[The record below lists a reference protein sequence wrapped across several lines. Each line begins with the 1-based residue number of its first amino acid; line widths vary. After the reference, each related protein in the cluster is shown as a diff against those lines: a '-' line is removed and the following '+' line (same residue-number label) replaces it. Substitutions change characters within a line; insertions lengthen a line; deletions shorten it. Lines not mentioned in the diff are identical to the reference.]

1 MELSVIQHK
10 IFEIRGRW
18 VILDRD
24 LAELY
29 GVTTSALNQTVKR
42 NIKRF
47 PPDFMFQL
55 TDEETENWKSQI
67 VISKSIAMGLRR
79 NPNAFTEQGV
89 AMLSG
94 LLNSDIAINANITIM
109 RAFVA
114 MRNYVTTSTQI
125 TAELAEIR
133 AKLQL
138 LERNDE
144 DNLEAIN
151 DLSEDMRSEIDNL
164 YQAIAELSLKSV
176 EAEKPRAKI
185 GFKTSS
191 ASSDGK

>member
-29 GVTTSALNQTVKR
+29 GVTTSALNQAVKR

-67 VISKSIAMGLRR
+67 VITKSIAMGLRR
-79 NPNAFTEQGV
+79 NPNAFTEEGV

-114 MRNYVTTSTQI
+114 MRNYITTSTQV

-176 EAEKPRAKI
+176 ETEKPRAKI
-185 GFKTSS
+185 GFKTS
-191 ASSDGK
+191 ASTDDQ

>member
-24 LAELY
+24 LAQLY
-29 GVTTSALNQTVKR
+29 GVTTSALNQAVKR

-67 VISKSIAMGLRR
+67 VITKSIAMGLRR

-114 MRNYVTTSTQI
+114 MRNYITTSTQI

-176 EAEKPRAKI
+176 ETEKPRAKI

-191 ASSDGK
+191 ASSDDK

>member
-1 MELSVIQHK
+1 MEISVIQHK
-10 IFEIRGRW
+10 IYEIRGKW

-24 LAELY
+24 LAQLY
-29 GVTTSALNQTVKR
+29 GVTTSALNQAVKR

-67 VISKSIAMGLRR
+67 VITKSIAMGLRR
-79 NPNAFTEQGV
+79 NPNALTEEGV

-94 LLNSDIAINANITIM
+94 LLNSDIAIDANITIM

-114 MRNYVTTSTQI
+114 MRNYITTSTQV

-176 EAEKPRAKI
+176 ETEKPRAKI
-185 GFKTSS
+185 GFKTS
-191 ASSDGK
+191 ASTDDQ

>member
-29 GVTTSALNQTVKR
+29 GVTTSALNQAVKR

-67 VISKSIAMGLRR
+67 VITKSIAMGLRR
-79 NPNAFTEQGV
+79 NPNAFTEEGV

-94 LLNSDIAINANITIM
+94 LLNSDIAIDANITIM

-114 MRNYVTTSTQI
+114 MRNYITTSTQV

-151 DLSEDMRSEIDNL
+151 DLSEDMRSEIENL

-176 EAEKPRAKI
+176 ETEKPRAKI
-185 GFKTSS
+185 GFKTS
-191 ASSDGK
+191 ASTDDQ

>member
-67 VISKSIAMGLRR
+67 VITKSIAMGLRR
-79 NPNAFTEQGV
+79 NPNAFTDQGV

-114 MRNYVTTSTQI
+114 MRNYITTSTQI

-176 EAEKPRAKI
+176 ETEKPRAKI

-191 ASSDGK
+191 TSSDDK

>member
-18 VILDRD
+18 GILDRD

-67 VISKSIAMGLRR
+67 VITKSIAMGLRR

-114 MRNYVTTSTQI
+114 MRNYITTSTQI

-176 EAEKPRAKI
+176 EMEKPRAKI

-191 ASSDGK
+191 ASSDDK

>member
-1 MELSVIQHK
+1 MEISVIQHK
-10 IFEIRGRW
+10 IYEIRGKW

-24 LAELY
+24 LAQLY
-29 GVTTSALNQTVKR
+29 GVTTSPLNQAVKR

-67 VISKSIAMGLRR
+67 VITKSIAMGLRK

-114 MRNYVTTSTQI
+114 MRNFITTSTQV

-138 LERNDE
+138 LERNNE

-164 YQAIAELSLKSV
+164 YQAIAELSFKSV
-176 EAEKPRAKI
+176 ETVKPRAKI
-185 GFKTSS
+185 GFKTSVS
-191 ASSDGK
+191 TDDQ